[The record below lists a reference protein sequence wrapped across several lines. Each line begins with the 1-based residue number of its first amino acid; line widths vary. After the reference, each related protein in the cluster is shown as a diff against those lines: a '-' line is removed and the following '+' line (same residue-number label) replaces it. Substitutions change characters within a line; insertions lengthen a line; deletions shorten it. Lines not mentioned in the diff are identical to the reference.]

1 MKIFKTFLVENND
14 NLYAQIKEFNF
25 CREKLEEN
33 RKGVGR
39 LKEKKRTRPT
49 QRNKCSKK
57 FGSMKRADRGKGKNT
72 IVNTNLEGVV
82 AYSQTAGMKLRE
94 RETVFL
100 G

>member
-1 MKIFKTFLVENND
+1 MTASTIFTKKHGNFQL
-14 NLYAQIKEFNF
+14 KFNF

-57 FGSMKRADRGKGKNT
+57 LA
-72 IVNTNLEGVV
+72 
-82 AYSQTAGMKLRE
+82 A
-94 RETVFL
+94 
-100 G
+100 

>member
-1 MKIFKTFLVENND
+1 
-14 NLYAQIKEFNF
+14 
-25 CREKLEEN
+25 LEEN

-57 FGSMKRADRGKGKNT
+57 LAAWNGQIVEKEKNT

-94 RETVFL
+94 RRFSWDRRAAHRWIGTRQ
-100 G
+100 